1 MSKFIDI
8 GGNRFFVRSWGN
20 ENKPILL
27 MLHGF
32 PENSSAWKEVSD
44 YLSDCFNCLA
54 PDQRGYGKSYAP
66 ERIEDYKMELLIEDL
81 KGIIEHFGGPVLVL
95 GHDWGAAAAYGLA
108 IAYPE
113 LVSRLVIMNGVQ
125 PIPFQRALCEDEAQ
139 NAASQ
144 YIP

>member
-81 KGIIEHFGGPVLVL
+81 KGIIEHFG
-95 GHDWGAAAAYGLA
+95 
-108 IAYPE
+108 
-113 LVSRLVIMNGVQ
+113 
-125 PIPFQRALCEDEAQ
+125 
-139 NAASQ
+139 
-144 YIP
+144 